1 MTRAR
6 LPLLLCLAA
15 PAAACLKIPPE
26 LPEEPDGTKGAPS
39 TAAEVLDRYVAAIG
53 GAERVKAI
61 EARTVE
67 ARMVVRAE
75 EGCDT
80 DDGSCVAEDQTGS
93 FVLQTTDDGR
103 LYRRTVLGDL
113 LEEKGF
119 DGKEGWQ
126 LQGGGPLR
134 LESEAEVELS
144 REDAILHW
152 YFDVDARDIE
162 TSLTRARKEDSD
174 GNVATLD
181 GVRWDMP
188 GDFAAPKTMWF
199 DRATGLLR
207 EEIVEEGE
215 ADQLTRQTIVYS
227 DYRDVDGVLV
237 PFEVRVVNAI
247 GEREQIVEF
256 HTQRVEHSPI
266 SADKFA
272 RPELASPDPV
282 PDQRLAAFRAAAD
295 AAAKEP
301 KDVSAQ
307 MEWARAAFGVAHFAE
322 AITAAKATL
331 ALDAKEPEALWILAR
346 AQVLLGDYGSAKSTL
361 KRAAKAGV
369 RPEVIALQNAW
380 MNYRARDFAK
390 LARNLDKAGNPT
402 IAGRYR
408 SFAGKP
414 LQATSASC
422 VTKVPLLAAEP
433 LAVAEV
439 SLQGQKVGAIFDTGA
454 SDVIVPEAFAKA
466 NEIPVRAMSQLP
478 EGVPNVGHGQA
489 STLEIGDVTIAN
501 VPVDVFDDR
510 AMKEM
515 AGELADKATIV
526 LGANVLSEF
535 MITLDV
541 PGKSLELVAGDSKCE
556 AQRAKRRAGKGVP
569 FVLHETHFMY
579 VLGKL
584 GKAEGM
590 YLLNTGMRG
599 ADMTATQ
606 LAYAHAGIGAPALRA
621 DEAAMVVVP
630 EFTLGDGL
638 KAKDAAAAFGYF
650 EQTQTSDGFRLD
662 GMLGLGVLAKQPLTI
677 DYDTRKLYFGA
688 AK

>member
-1 MTRAR
+1 MTRVR

-15 PAAACLKIPPE
+15 PAAACLKIPPD

-39 TAAEVLDRYVAAIG
+39 TAAEVLERYVAAIG
-53 GAERVKAI
+53 GAERVRAI
-61 EARTVE
+61 ESRTVE

-80 DDGSCVAEDQTGS
+80 DDGSCLNEDQTGS
-93 FVLQTTDDGR
+93 FVLETTDEGK

-113 LEEKGF
+113 VEEKGF
-119 DGKEGWQ
+119 DGEEGWQ

-134 LESEAEVELS
+134 IESEAEAELS
-144 REDAILHW
+144 REDAVLHW
-152 YFDVDARDIE
+152 YFDVDKRKIE
-162 TSLTRARKEDSD
+162 TSLTRPRKEDSE

-188 GDFAAPKTMWF
+188 GDFASPKTMWF

-207 EEIVEEGE
+207 EEVVEEGE
-215 ADQLTRQTIVYS
+215 GDQLNRQTIMYS
-227 DYRDVDGVLV
+227 DYRDIDGVLV
-237 PFEVRVVNAI
+237 PFEIRVINSM

-256 HTQRVEHSPI
+256 HTQRVAHGNIDPT
-266 SADKFA
+266 KFA
-272 RPELASPDPV
+272 RPELANPDPI
-282 PDQRLAAFRAAAD
+282 PDQRLAAFRAAASS
-295 AAAKEP
+295 AAKDP
-301 KDVSAQ
+301 KDGAAQ
-307 MEWARAAFGVAHFAE
+307 IEWARAAFAVAHFDE

-331 ALDAKEPEALWILAR
+331 AADPKEPEALWILAR
-346 AQVLLGDYGSAKSTL
+346 AQVLLGDYAQARETL

-380 MNYRARDFAK
+380 MNYRDRDFAG
-390 LARNLDKAGNPT
+390 LARDLDKAGNPT

-414 LQATSASC
+414 LQATSPSC
-422 VTKVPLLAAEP
+422 VTKVPLLATEP
-433 LAVAEV
+433 LAVVEV
-439 SLQGQKVGAIFDTGA
+439 TLQGQKVGAIFDTGA
-454 SDVIVPEAFAKA
+454 SDVIVPEKFAND
-466 NEIPVRAMSQLP
+466 NEIAVRAMSQLP

-489 STLEIGDVTIAN
+489 KSLELGDVRIAN

-515 AGELADKATIV
+515 AGELSDKVTVV
-526 LGANVLSEF
+526 LGANVLSDF

-541 PGKSLELVAGDSKCE
+541 PGKSLELVAEGSKCDGD
-556 AQRAKRRAGKGVP
+556 RAKRRVGQGVP

-579 VLGKL
+579 VRGNL

-606 LAYAHAGIGAPALRA
+606 LAYAHAGIGAPALRS
-621 DEAAMVVVP
+621 DEAAMVTVP
-630 EFTLGDGL
+630 VFSLGDGL
-638 KAKDAAAAFGYF
+638 KATNASAAFGYF

-662 GMLGLGVLAKQPLTI
+662 GMLGLGVLAKQALTI
-677 DYDTRKLYFGA
+677 DYETRKLYFGPV
-688 AK
+688 K